1 MRGLRRT
8 ALRFRFTVDI
18 LWINEV
24 NYDVSVERM
33 DYVGGRG
40 VLDFIERC
48 SGASGGFGQDIGH
61 YAPRC

>member
-33 DYVGGRG
+33 DYVGCRRVFNALGCNAG
-40 VLDFIERC
+40 HTGDFTEI
-48 SGASGGFGQDIGH
+48 AGH
-61 YAPRC
+61 YAP